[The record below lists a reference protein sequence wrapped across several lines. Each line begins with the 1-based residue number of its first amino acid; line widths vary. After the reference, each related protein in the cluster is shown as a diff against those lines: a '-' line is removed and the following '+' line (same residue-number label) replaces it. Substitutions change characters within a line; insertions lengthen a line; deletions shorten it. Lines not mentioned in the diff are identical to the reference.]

1 MRCSCPKSNFLIQKI
16 FFVDFE
22 ININILKIILTS
34 FFTFWTAHNKIS
46 KYIFLILLIPQISF
60 AQFYFFGRNKVQYEK
75 FNWKVLRTEHFNIYY
90 YDDFEQIAKI
100 GAQFA
105 EEAFEEYKVK
115 FNHYV
120 TTKIPLIFY
129 NTHIH
134 FQQTNVT
141 PNFIPEGVGGFFEF
155 MKGRV
160 VIPYLGSLNSFK
172 HVIRHEL
179 VHVFMTNKIFNV
191 LRDHRIETE
200 RMPPLWFVEGLAEY
214 WSFDW
219 DTQSEMVMRDF
230 VVNNFF
236 IPLEELDAASG
247 YIIYKEG
254 QSFLEFISK
263 NYGEEKILQ
272 LMENFWRFNSFKEN
286 LEFTLSESIND
297 IGNKWYYFLQQKYFP
312 LLQNNY
318 PHFIKSKKLTY
329 EGFNFEPRFY
339 ENNGKK
345 EIYFIGNHNGYSSVF
360 KMKYDFEGDEIQK
373 PEVIIEGERESN
385 FESFHLLEKTLDV
398 SKDGK
403 IAFVTKS
410 LYSDVIH
417 IYSIKENKIIKT
429 LRFNDLDN
437 QISSTSLITIRS
449 PSFSNDGKLLL
460 FTAADKKG
468 YTDIYVYNFENE
480 KLVRITNDY
489 YSDID
494 PIFNKDNS
502 KIIFASDRTAGE
514 YQQKYNL
521 FEYDLKD
528 NSIYY
533 LTYVNANISSPQ
545 FNPDYTELYFN
556 CDYDGTFNIWKLDY
570 ANKKNKIEQIT
581 KFLTSVYS
589 FTFVND
595 STLITSAFEKYSF
608 QFYNLTL
615 NKHSSYSAVPFDLMK
630 SRNLWLAKE
639 IIIPPEQ
646 DKLKYENEYTLD
658 YAVGQLSTDPIYGSR
673 GGALFSLSDLLGDD
687 RYIFYVYNTAEV
699 QSEILKNFN
708 VAISR
713 ISLKRRTNFG
723 YGIFH
728 YAGRRYDITESDEF
742 FYERVFGGYFEL
754 LYPFSS
760 FQRIEADVSIA
771 NSDKELIGEII
782 SRKSLLV
789 SNSLSFVH
797 DNSIWSPSGPIDG
810 SRFRILLGYTSDVK
824 YSNVN
829 YYSFIID
836 YRKYFRLGLRS
847 AIATRAA
854 LFVNHGKEARRYFAG
869 GSWDLRGWPR
879 WSIRGQ
885 KLWLSSVELRF
896 PLIDKIQINF
906 PFLGL
911 SFFNIRGALFFDA
924 GSAWDKFYK
933 ETLGSIGFGFRI
945 NLFNAIALRYD
956 IGKKIENNFNRFQPK
971 LFYQFFFGWDF

>member
-1 MRCSCPKSNFLIQKI
+1 M
-16 FFVDFE
+16 
-22 ININILKIILTS
+22 T
-34 FFTFWTAHNKIS
+34 NKIW
-46 KYIFLILLIPQISF
+46 KYSFLILFFVPQFIS
-60 AQFYFFGRNKVQYEK
+60 AQFYFFGRNKVQYEN

-90 YDDFEQIAKI
+90 YDDFEHIAEI
-100 GAQFA
+100 GARFA
-105 EEAFEEYKVK
+105 EDSFDELKVK
-115 FNHYV
+115 FNHYI

-134 FQQTNVT
+134 FQQTNTT
-141 PNFIPEGVGGFFEF
+141 PSFIPEGVGGFFEF

-160 VIPYLGSLNSFK
+160 VIPYLGSLSSFK

-179 VHVFMTNKIFNV
+179 VHVFMTNKIFNI
-191 LRDHRIETE
+191 LRDHRIDTE
-200 RMPPLWFVEGLAEY
+200 RLPPLWFVEGLAEY
-214 WSFDW
+214 WSFNW
-219 DTQSEMVMRDF
+219 DTQSEMVMRDLIL
-230 VVNNFF
+230 NNLF
-236 IPLEELDAASG
+236 IPIQELSSASG

-254 QSFLEFISK
+254 QSFLEFVAQ
-263 NYGEEKILQ
+263 NYGEDKILL
-272 LMENFWRFNSFKEN
+272 LMENFWRFNSFKDN
-286 LEFTLSESIND
+286 LEFTLGESIQD
-297 IGNKWYYFLQQKYFP
+297 IGNRWHYSLQQKYYP
-312 LLQNNY
+312 LFQNNY
-318 PHFIKSKKLTY
+318 PHFIQSKKLTN

-339 ENNGKK
+339 ERNGIK

-360 KMKYDFEGDEIQK
+360 RMKYDPENSEYQK
-373 PEVIIEGERESN
+373 PEILIEGEREAD
-385 FESFHLLEKTLDV
+385 FESFHLLEKTLDI

-403 IAFVTKS
+403 LAFVTKS

-417 IYSIKENKIIKT
+417 IYSVEKEKVVQT
-429 LRFNDLDN
+429 LRFDD
-437 QISSTSLITIRS
+437 LITIRS

-468 YTDIYVYNFENE
+468 FTDIFMYNFENE

-494 PIFNKDNS
+494 PIFNRNNT

-514 YQQKYNL
+514 FQQKFNLFQYNL
-521 FEYDLKD
+521 SDH
-528 NSIYY
+528 SINY
-533 LTYVNANISSPQ
+533 LTYVNANISAPQ
-545 FNPDYTELYFN
+545 FNPNYKELYFN
-556 CDYDGTFNIWKLDY
+556 CDYDGTYNIWKINYED
-570 ANKKNKIEQIT
+570 NPSNGMEQLT
-581 KFLTSVYS
+581 KFITSIYS
-589 FTFVND
+589 FTFIDD
-595 STLITSAFEKYSF
+595 STIVTSAFEKFSF
-608 QFYNLTL
+608 QFYNLQL
-615 NKHSSYSAVPFDLMK
+615 NKISDSINTFITFDFLKTK
-630 SRNLWLAKE
+630 SHWKAEYILVKSELDR
-639 IIIPPEQ
+639 
-646 DKLKYENEYTLD
+646 LKYENEYTLD
-658 YAVGQLSTDPIYGSR
+658 YAIGQISTDPIYGSR

-687 RYIFYVYNTAEV
+687 RYLFYIYNTAEV

-713 ISLKRRTNFG
+713 ISLKKRTNYG

-728 YAGRRYDITESDEF
+728 FAGRRYDITESDEY

-754 LYPFSS
+754 YYPFSS
-760 FQRIEADVSIA
+760 FQRLEASLSIA
-771 NSDKELIGEII
+771 NSDKELIGNII
-782 SRKSLLV
+782 ARKSLLV

-797 DNSIWSPSGPIDG
+797 DNSIWSSTGPIDG

-854 LFVNHGKEARRYFAG
+854 IFINHGKEARRYFAG

-879 WSIRGQ
+879 WSIRGE
-885 KLWLSSVELRF
+885 KLWLSSIELRF
-896 PLIDKIQINF
+896 PLIDQVQVNF

-911 SFFNIRGALFFDA
+911 SFFNIRGAVYFDA
-924 GSAWDKFYK
+924 GSAWDKYYK

-956 IGKKIENNFNRFQPK
+956 IGKKIEKNFSRFQPK